1 MTVEPEFVL
10 HMKNNWQKVY
20 SNSLE
25 HKVDIV
31 QAVLKDAGIESVI
44 MNKKDS
50 AYLFGELELYVKA
63 DDTVKAIQ
71 IINKELL

>member
-1 MTVEPEFVL
+1 
-10 HMKNNWQKVY
+10 MKDNWQKIY
-20 SNSLE
+20 SNTQE

-31 QAVLKDAGIESVI
+31 QAVLKDSGINSVI

-50 AYLFGELELYVKA
+50 AYLFGELELYVQA
-63 DDTVKAIQ
+63 DDVLKAKQ

>member
-1 MTVEPEFVL
+1 
-10 HMKNNWQKVY
+10 MKDNWQKIY
-20 SNSLE
+20 SNTQE

-31 QAVLKDAGIESVI
+31 QAVLKDSGINSVI

-50 AYLFGELELYVKA
+50 AYLFGELELYVQSDDVMKA
-63 DDTVKAIQ
+63 RQ